1 MICLKTCSALLLAAV
16 CCIAA
21 CEPASKPAAAST
33 TPEIRCYAQRSGENL
48 SALQMTIQG
57 DSVRGYIAQEIA
69 GGGGARGSFTGKI
82 TGNFVTADYVFALN
96 GEVQTHEA
104 VFKIEGAQLF
114 QGAGS
119 MILENGKMMLRD
131 KANLQWM
138 GPLLQTPCQSVED
151 AIDRARQTARS
162 IRKSG

>member
-1 MICLKTCSALLLAAV
+1 MRRFKTRFAALLASVCCLAA
-16 CCIAA
+16 CDRA
-21 CEPASKPAAAST
+21 PKPAAASA
-33 TPEIRCYAQRSGENL
+33 PEIRCYAQRSGENL
-48 SALQMTIQG
+48 SALQMTVQG
-57 DSVRGYIAQEIA
+57 DSVHGYIAQEIA

-82 TGNFVTADYVFALN
+82 TGSFVTADYLFARN
-96 GEVQTHEA
+96 GEVETHEA
-104 VFKIEGAQLF
+104 VFKIEGNQLF

-138 GPLLQTPCQSVED
+138 GPLLQTPCQTVED
-151 AIDRARQTARS
+151 AIDRARQTALS